1 MSSGPPRGRDPYSL
15 MHSNLILLAQTT
27 STTVAKSAKSSGS
40 IVPLV
45 VIIAIFA
52 VIYLFFI
59 RPRQQRMRQQ
69 QQASRQVA
77 VGDDVMTAGGIF
89 GRVVAMDGD
98 QVEVEVAPGVVMTF
112 VRRAVSSRP
121 ADSTPPPPAEPV
133 DEPWTIE
140 QSGSTP
146 GGTLPGPDEPPHEE
160 PPAGPAGRQD

>member
-1 MSSGPPRGRDPYSL
+1 MSSGPPKGRDPSSL

-27 STTVAKSAKSSGS
+27 STTVAKSTKSSGS

-59 RPRQQRMRQQ
+59 RPRQQRIRQQ
-69 QQASRQVA
+69 QQASRQIE
-77 VGDDVMTAGGIF
+77 VGDEVMSAGGIF

-112 VRRAVSSRP
+112 VRRAISARP
-121 ADSTPPPPAEPV
+121 PASTPPPPAEPV

-140 QSGSTP
+140 QAGS
-146 GGTLPGPDEPPHEE
+146 GPDGTPPFPEEPPHEE

>member
-15 MHSNLILLAQTT
+15 MHSNLIFLAQTT
-27 STTVAKSAKSSGS
+27 STTVAKSSKSSGS

-52 VIYLFFI
+52 VIYLFFV

-69 QQASRQVA
+69 QQASRQIA
-77 VGDDVMTAGGIF
+77 VGDEVMSAGGIF

-98 QVEVEVAPGVVMTF
+98 QVEVEVAPGVVMPF
-112 VRRAVSSRP
+112 VRRAISARP
-121 ADSTPPPPAEPV
+121 PASTPPPPAEPV

-140 QSGSTP
+140 QPGSAP
-146 GGTLPGPDEPPHEE
+146 GEAPPAPDEPPHDE